1 MKILQEIMPEIVHLF
16 DKTLGCVMAFEG
28 EYEWDEAASGR
39 MTEVLLIFCP
49 AGETDKGC
57 LEVSPRMKDLACM
70 GFNPA
75 ALVRA
80 NSKDHSQF
88 AIYALPDLP
97 GRVAYAISKESERLV
112 LDAMVESEL
121 NSDETGTPIQES
133 AGANAAQTQY

>member
-28 EYEWDEAASGR
+28 EYEWDEAASGQ
-39 MTEVLLIFCP
+39 MKEVLLIFCP
-49 AGETDKGC
+49 TEETGEGC
-57 LEVSPRMKDLACM
+57 VEVSPRMKDLGCM
-70 GFNPA
+70 GFSPA

-97 GRVAYAISKESERLV
+97 GWVAYAISRESERLV
-112 LDAMVESEL
+112 QDAMAALEL
-121 NSDETGTPIQES
+121 RSGETGPIL
-133 AGANAAQTQY
+133 G